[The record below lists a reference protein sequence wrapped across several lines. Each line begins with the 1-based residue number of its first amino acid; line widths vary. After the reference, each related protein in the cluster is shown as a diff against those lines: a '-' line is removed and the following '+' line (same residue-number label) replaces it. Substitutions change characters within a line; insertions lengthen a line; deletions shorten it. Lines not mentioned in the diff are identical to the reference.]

1 MASGIARSLSFR
13 FRLGGFMPILAASLA
28 SFAQAAEP
36 RAFELRDGDRV
47 AFVGDT
53 LLEREGAQGWI
64 EQALTSAF
72 PERSVS
78 FRNLAWSADLPTGQS
93 RASFDWTK
101 GEEHWFTNLIGQI
114 AAVKPTVVVL
124 GYGMA
129 SSFAGASGIE
139 SFTRQMERLIGEV
152 HRLNSNA
159 PPRLVI
165 LGPIRHEDLGEPLPD
180 PSSHNLDLQKY
191 TAALARLARAHDA
204 FFVDLF
210 SVFQGLGEPAPR
222 SRAKTRPASAYTDNG
237 IHLNERGYRIAGEA
251 IRRAMQPAIPGTPS
265 LRLSLSGPALLRQE
279 GCKATDI
286 QAAAG
291 GLQFTARWDQLG
303 LPSAS
308 ISISIEGLKSG
319 AHVLRVDGED
329 VAAGKAGS
337 WEKGLEVAGGPWG
350 RQAEALRAAIVKK
363 NELFFHRWRPENS
376 TYLFLFRKGEQGRNA
391 KEIPEF
397 DPLIA
402 EQERMIAELRGPKA
416 HRCEIVPAP
425 RDYVFKPAPRP
436 SSPQPKGSPQ
446 TPQPR
451 PSFEL
456 APGLVANLY
465 AENPLLHKPIH
476 MNFDAQGRLWIASS
490 SVYPQIKPGQSADD
504 TIIVVE
510 DRDGDGVAETSRVFA
525 DGLLIPTG
533 VEPGDGGVYV
543 GQSTELLHFK
553 DTDGDGRADQRR
565 TVLSGFGTEDTHHIL
580 HTLHWGMDGQLYMNQ
595 SIYIHTHAET
605 PSGVQRL
612 NSGGILNLR
621 PSTLEL
627 GVHMKGLVNSW
638 GHQMDL
644 YGQSFATDGAGGEGI
659 NYVVPQAMYFTYA
672 GARRILGS
680 VSPGSYPKFCGLEIL
695 HSPAFPDDWQGSMI
709 TCDFRAHR
717 VVRFAIREQGSAYV
731 TQEMPDLV
739 RSQDA
744 TFRPIDVKLGPDGA
758 LYIADW
764 SNPIIQH
771 GEVDFRDPRRD
782 KEHGRIWRVT
792 HKDHRPIAKTDL
804 AKARTPEL
812 LAMLT
817 GASGFH
823 REKARRVLAERGATE
838 VTPSLKKWMANA
850 SDERAQLEA
859 LWLHQSLDVVNTP
872 LLERLLQAS
881 DGRVRAAAVR
891 VLAFW
896 GHRLAAPGHDLSSR
910 TERFLKPEQLTS
922 SQKQRPLELL
932 AKAVADEHP
941 RVRLE
946 ALRALPRF
954 PGARAAEVALSAL
967 DRPLDKHLDYAVWLT
982 INDLAEP
989 WIAAIKS
996 GDWKIEGR
1004 EKQLEYGLKALE
1016 PAQAGAVLGQILARR
1031 PFDKE
1036 GSGNW
1041 IELAGQSGLSAELS
1055 NLYGRVRDGGF
1066 SATAA
1071 ARALTAL
1078 AEAARLR
1085 NARPEGDL
1093 AAVSSLFAHTDLNV
1107 RKSAIRLAGAWKIPG
1122 EKLAPLAG
1130 IAGDPATPEDLRSA
1144 IFETLREIGGAAA
1157 ERLLTP
1163 LCEPGSSLVVRRQA
1177 IPALASMRL
1186 DAGIRQ
1192 AVQALPT
1199 IASEPDALGLWR
1211 SLLSIKGAA
1220 ASLTRQLPKSGIP
1233 ASVARAGLR
1242 AARESGRNE
1251 PDLVL
1256 ALTRGADLSE
1266 GEATL
1271 SDAELKSMATTA
1283 ASQGDARRGES
1294 IYRRAQLGCVQCHS
1308 IGGAGGKVGP
1318 DLTSIGASAPMDYLI
1333 ESVWFPNR
1341 KVKEG
1346 FHSTLIETKDGQD
1359 LSGLLVRES
1368 GEQIV
1373 LRDTQGGEF
1382 SVAKNNVANRRN
1394 GGSLMPAGLIDGVA
1408 AQERLDLFRFLSE
1421 LGKPGPF
1428 DASKGSVARGWKL
1441 RPGLH
1446 QDEQFGLERM
1456 VATPL
1461 SAPGWISAWSWVDG
1475 RVPQEELRQAASVQK
1490 YVGIVGV
1497 YAATQL
1503 QAPVAGKI
1511 NLRAEGAAGASVW
1524 IGGKPATLAADGSVS
1539 AEVAAGTHEI
1549 LIRLDPR
1556 KLPEF
1561 LRLSTSDGTFIMP

>member
-1 MASGIARSLSFR
+1 MSLLRAARPCPSLVLF
-13 FRLGGFMPILAASLA
+13 LILTCVS
-28 SFAQAAEP
+28 SQAADP
-36 RAFELRDGDRV
+36 RGFELREGDRV

-53 LLEREGAQGWI
+53 LLEREGTQGWI
-64 EQALTSAF
+64 EHAMTAAF
-72 PERSVS
+72 PDRNIT
-78 FRNLAWSADLPTGQS
+78 FRNLAWSADVPTGQS
-93 RASFDWTK
+93 RASFDWTR
-101 GEEHWFTNLIGQI
+101 GEQHWFTNLLGQI

-129 SSFAGASGIE
+129 ASFAGHSGVE
-139 SFTRQMERLIGEV
+139 PFAQQMERLVAGIV
-152 HRLNSNA
+152 RMNSNA
-159 PPRLVI
+159 PARLVV
-165 LGPIRHEDLGEPLPD
+165 LSPIRHEDLGEPLPD
-180 PSSHNLDLQKY
+180 PAPHNLDLQKY
-191 TAALARLARAHDA
+191 TTTLSRLAKAHDA
-204 FFVDLF
+204 LFVDLF
-210 SVFQGLGEPAPR
+210 SVFNGLEATP
-222 SRAKTRPASAYTDNG
+222 TRPKSKTQPSSHYTDNG
-237 IHLNERGYRIAGEA
+237 IHLNERGYRLAGDA
-251 IRRAMQPAIPGTPS
+251 IRRAMLPGVSEGVSVGLSASAASSATSSAGAEVQDLRAADAGVQFS
-265 LRLSLSGPALLRQE
+265 LRLNRLSSDAASLQVAGL
-279 GCKATDI
+279 K
-286 QAAAG
+286 G
-291 GLQFTARWDQLG
+291 GLQLF
-303 LPSAS
+303 
-308 ISISIEGLKSG
+308 
-319 AHVLRVDGED
+319 RVDGQD
-329 VAAGKAGS
+329 VAVQKANS
-337 WEKGLEVAGGPWG
+337 WSKGVAITDGPWV
-350 RQAEALRAAIVKK
+350 RQSEDLRVAILKK
-363 NELFFHRWRPENS
+363 NELFFNRWRPENS

-397 DPLIA
+397 DPLIS
-402 EQERMIAELRGPKA
+402 EQEQKIAELRKPKL
-416 HRCEIVPAP
+416 HRCEILPAP
-425 RDYVFKPAPRP
+425 RDYAFKPTQRP
-436 SSPQPKGSPQ
+436 LPPASKGSPQ

-451 PSFEL
+451 PTFEL
-456 APGLVANLY
+456 APGLEVNLY
-465 AENPLLHKPIH
+465 AENPLLHKPIQ

-580 HTLHWGMDGQLYMNQ
+580 HTLHWGMDGQMYMNQ
-595 SIYIHTHAET
+595 SIYIHTHTET

-627 GVHMKGLVNSW
+627 GIHMKGLVNSW

-659 NYVVPQAMYFTYA
+659 NYVVPQGMYFTYA

-695 HSPAFPDDWQGSMI
+695 YSPAFPSDWQDSMV

-731 TQEMPDLV
+731 TQEMPDLI
-739 RSQDA
+739 RSQDP

-792 HKDHRPIAKTDL
+792 HKDHKLIAKKDL
-804 AKARTPEL
+804 TKSSTSDL
-812 LAMLT
+812 LTQLT

-823 REKARRVLAERGATE
+823 REKARRVLAERGAAA
-838 VTPSLKKWMANA
+838 VLPALKSWMEKQPE
-850 SDERAQLEA
+850 ERAQLEA

-872 LLERLLQAS
+872 LLESLLQAH

-896 GHRLAAPGHDLSSR
+896 GHRIAAPGHDLASR
-910 TERFLKPEQLTS
+910 TERFMKPEQLTLA
-922 SQKQRPLELL
+922 QKQRPLELL
-932 AKAVADEHP
+932 ARSIADEHP

-954 PGARAAEVALSAL
+954 PGARAAELALSVV
-967 DRPLDKHLDYAVWLT
+967 DRPLDNHLDYAAWLT
-982 INDLAEP
+982 INDLAEA
-989 WIAAIKS
+989 WVAALKS
-996 GDWKIEGR
+996 GDWKLDGR
-1004 EKQLEYGLKALE
+1004 EKQLEFGLRSLE
-1016 PAQAGAVLGQILARR
+1016 PARAGAVLGQILARR
-1031 PFDKE
+1031 PFTKE
-1036 GSGNW
+1036 GAGNW
-1041 IELAGQSGLSAELS
+1041 IELVGQSGLSAELTT
-1055 NLYGRVRDGGF
+1055 LYGRVRESGF
-1066 SATAA
+1066 SEAAT

-1078 AEAARLR
+1078 GEAARLR
-1085 NARPEGDL
+1085 ALKPTGDL
-1093 AAVSSLFAHTDLNV
+1093 TTVSVLFNHPDLSV
-1107 RKSAIRLAGAWKIPG
+1107 RKAAIRLAGAWKISG
-1122 EKLAPLAG
+1122 ENLTPLAS
-1130 IAGDPATPEDLRSA
+1130 AVADPASSDDLRTA
-1144 IFETLREIGGAAA
+1144 IFETFREIGGGAA

-1163 LCEPGSSLVVRRQA
+1163 LCESSVAFAVRRQA
-1177 IPALASMRL
+1177 IPALTSIKL
-1186 DAGIRQ
+1186 DTGIRY
-1192 AVQALPT
+1192 AVQAFPSVT
-1199 IASEPDALGLWR
+1199 SEAEALSLWR
-1211 SLLSIKGAA
+1211 SLLATKGAA
-1220 ASLTRQLPKSGIP
+1220 ASLTRQLPKSGIT
-1233 ASVARAGLR
+1233 AVVAKAGLR
-1242 AARESGRNE
+1242 AARESGRSE

-1256 ALTRGADLSE
+1256 ALTRGADLAE

-1271 SDAELKSMATTA
+1271 SDAELKSMATIA
-1283 ASQGDARRGES
+1283 ASQGDARRGEAV
-1294 IYRRAQLGCVQCHS
+1294 YRRAQLACVQCHS

-1346 FHSTLIETKDGQD
+1346 FHSTLIDTKDGQD
-1359 LSGLLVRES
+1359 LSGLLVREN
-1368 GEQIV
+1368 GEQVV

-1382 SVAKNNVANRRN
+1382 SVAKNNIANRRN
-1394 GGSLMPAGLIDGVA
+1394 GGSLMPAGLIDGIA
-1408 AQERLDLFRFLSE
+1408 PQERLDLFRFLSE

-1428 DASKGSVARGWKL
+1428 DASKGTVARGWKL

-1446 QDEQFGLERM
+1446 QDEQFGAERM
-1456 VATPL
+1456 AATPL
-1461 SAPGWISAWSWVDG
+1461 NAPGWINAWSWVDG
-1475 RVPQEELRQAASVQK
+1475 RVPQSDLQQAANVQK
-1490 YVGIVGV
+1490 YVGIVGI

-1503 QAPVAGKI
+1503 QVPVAGKI
-1511 NLRAEGAAGASVW
+1511 TLRAEGASGASLWVD
-1524 IGGKPATLAADGSVS
+1524 GKATTIASDGSASVD
-1539 AEVAAGTHEI
+1539 VPAGNHAVI
-1549 LIRLDPR
+1549 FRLDPR

-1561 LRLSTSDGTFIMP
+1561 LKVASADGTFIMP